1 MENEMTRRPTHPGAI
16 LREDVL
22 PALDMSVT
30 RLAELLRVSRQT
42 VHGILGET
50 KPVTPNIALR
60 LGQLIGNGPEIWLGM
75 QNAYDLWAVQK
86 EIRKDLEKIR
96 QYPMAKA
103 M

>member
-1 MENEMTRRPTHPGAI
+1 MTARPPTHPGAI

-22 PALDMSVT
+22 PSLDMSVT

-42 VHGILGET
+42 VHGILSEV

-86 EIRKDLEKIR
+86 EIRRDLEKI
-96 QYPMAKA
+96 PHHPSAKA
-103 M
+103 V

>member
-1 MENEMTRRPTHPGAI
+1 MKNEMTRQPTHPGAI

-22 PALDMSVT
+22 PSLDMSVT

-42 VHGILGET
+42 VHGILSEV

-86 EIRKDLEKIR
+86 EIRKDLAKIP
-96 QYPMAKA
+96 QYPVAKA
-103 M
+103 G